1 MPFVQGRKANHSKW
15 LEASHRELEE
25 VLRKS
30 SSSDLES
37 GVTMASEAINKHEI
51 DAKLYLLRAKL
62 SFKLVRR
69 PNVNNIHIRYHV
81 YFLSISLLSNN
92 FMEK

>member
-1 MPFVQGRKANHSKW
+1 MQADYSK
-15 LEASHRELEE
+15 LEE

-37 GVTMASEAINKHEI
+37 GVTMASEAIDKHEM

-69 PNVNNIHIRYHV
+69 PGVQNINYML
-81 YFLSISLLSNN
+81 FLLYIAFHHTVSRKSR
-92 FMEK
+92 

>member
-1 MPFVQGRKANHSKW
+1 
-15 LEASHRELEE
+15 
-25 VLRKS
+25 
-30 SSSDLES
+30 
-37 GVTMASEAINKHEI
+37 MASEAIDKHEM

-69 PNVNNIHIRYHV
+69 PGVQNILHIYV
-81 YFLSISLLSNN
+81 VSISFSSHS

>member
-1 MPFVQGRKANHSKW
+1 M
-15 LEASHRELEE
+15 
-25 VLRKS
+25 LRKS

-37 GVTMASEAINKHEI
+37 GVTMASEAIDKHEM

-69 PNVNNIHIRYHV
+69 PGVQILYVLHYNNVV
-81 YFLSISLLSNN
+81 SISFSSHS